1 MLNVTARE
9 NKNMNIGKHKG
20 LRAKFGN
27 DNGYFFQTMK
37 VDEVYLFI
45 FDDCELGHNG
55 DGYFKWFPDEWNDEL
70 IGRCWYVDINDINNI
85 TFNKKIIL

>member
-1 MLNVTARE
+1 MLNVTAQE

-37 VDEVYLFI
+37 ADEFYLFI
-45 FDDCELGHNG
+45 FDDCERGH
-55 DGYFKWFPDEWNDEL
+55 DGYLYFHWFPDEWNDEL
-70 IGRCWYVDINDINNI
+70 IGRCWYVDINNI

>member
-1 MLNVTARE
+1 MLNVTAQE

-37 VDEVYLFI
+37 VDEFYLFI
-45 FDDCELGHNG
+45 FDDCERGHDG
-55 DGYFKWFPDEWNDEL
+55 DVYFQWFPDEWNDEL
-70 IGRCWYVDINDINNI
+70 IGRCWYVNINNI
-85 TFNKKIIL
+85 TFIKKIIL

>member
-1 MLNVTARE
+1 MLNVTAQE

-45 FDDCELGHNG
+45 FDDCERGHNG
-55 DGYFKWFPDEWNDEL
+55 DCYFKWFPDEWNDEL
-70 IGRCWYVDINDINNI
+70 IGRCWYVDINNI

>member
-1 MLNVTARE
+1 
-9 NKNMNIGKHKG
+9 MNIGKHKG
-20 LRAKFGN
+20 LRAKLGN

-45 FDDCELGHNG
+45 FDDCERGHNG

-70 IGRCWYVDINDINNI
+70 IGRCWYVDINNI

>member
-1 MLNVTARE
+1 MLNVTAQE

-37 VDEVYLFI
+37 VDEFYLFI
-45 FDDCELGHNG
+45 FDDCERGHDG
-55 DGYFKWFPDEWNDEL
+55 DVYFA
-70 IGRCWYVDINDINNI
+70 VVS
-85 TFNKKIIL
+85 